1 MVLKPDPPPGILDPV
16 CGGGEGEMGFS
27 AAQAQDPVR
36 DGASQAQQAWRS
48 VSGLAR
54 RVEAELRERL
64 RREFGMSLA
73 RFEALA
79 ALHRADRGLRMR
91 DLADALVTSNGNVT
105 VLVEALVA
113 DALVARTIDDG
124 DRRAAVIELTT
135 RGRETFSAVAEAHA
149 AWVADLLAGLAP
161 DDLDR
166 LAALAAAARKGCPAR

>member
-1 MVLKPDPPPGILDPV
+1 
-16 CGGGEGEMGFS
+16 MGFS
-27 AAQAQDPVR
+27 AARAQDPVR

-48 VSGLAR
+48 VSALAR

-105 VLVEALVA
+105 VLVEGLVA

-135 RGRETFSAVAEAHA
+135 RGRETFAAIAKAHA
-149 AWVADLLAGLAP
+149 TWVADLLAGLAP

-166 LAALAAAARKGCPAR
+166 LAALADAARKGCPAR

>member
-1 MVLKPDPPPGILDPV
+1 
-16 CGGGEGEMGFS
+16 MGFS
-27 AAQAQDPVR
+27 AGQAQDAVR
-36 DGASQAQQAWRS
+36 DGAPQAQSAWAS
-48 VSGLAR
+48 VSGLVR
-54 RVEAELRERL
+54 RIEAELRDRL

-73 RFEALA
+73 RFETLA

-124 DRRAAVIELTT
+124 DRRAAVIELTV

-149 AWVADLLAGLAP
+149 AWVTELLAGLAP
-161 DDLDR
+161 DDLGR
-166 LAALAAAARKGCPAR
+166 LAALAAAARAGCPAR